1 MVAHRDRERVHFETG
16 TQWRSW
22 LDEHHEST
30 DGVWLVSWKTATGKP
45 RMSYEDSVVEALAV
59 GWVDSM
65 GLTIDEE
72 RSMLW
77 FARRKPT
84 SGWSRPNKQRVE
96 RLEAEG
102 RMGPAGRRAIE
113 VAKANGAWTL
123 LDDVED
129 LVVPDDLAAA
139 LAALPGAAAQWEAF
153 PPSARRAI
161 LGWIV
166 QARTAPTRARRVAEA
181 AEKAAVGKRA
191 NEWPRTS
198 T

>member
-1 MVAHRDRERVHFETG
+1 
-16 TQWRSW
+16 
-22 LDEHHEST
+22 
-30 DGVWLVSWKTATGKP
+30 
-45 RMSYEDSVVEALAV
+45 
-59 GWVDSM
+59 
-65 GLTIDEE
+65 
-72 RSMLW
+72 
-77 FARRKPT
+77 
-84 SGWSRPNKQRVE
+84 
-96 RLEAEG
+96 
-102 RMGPAGRRAIE
+102 MGPAGRRAIE

-129 LVVPDDLAAA
+129 LVVPGDLAAA
-139 LAALPGAAAQWEAF
+139 LGALPDAAAHWEAF